1 MGEEIIKV
9 LKSFIAFG
17 NLDNVNNTNDS
28 TITVE

>member
-9 LKSFIAFG
+9 LNSFITFG
-17 NLDNVNNTNDS
+17 NLDNVNNMNDS